1 MISTLRER
9 AGRNIVLGLMAIV
22 TLYPIIG
29 IISTALEP
37 LHDATAGV
45 SFWHSLSWSSMAY
58 AWSVGHFDRYLVNTF
73 IVCAAVVVSS
83 VVVSVFCAYGLAVLR
98 PAGCR
103 WVLYLAI
110 LAFLLPTE
118 SLIVPWYYQL
128 RGEGLVNTYWAMILP
143 QMAQSVGFGVFW
155 VRTAVLGVPKSLIE
169 AGRLDGAS
177 EWSLL
182 YRVIVPSIY
191 PAIKT
196 MAALVFLWTWNSF
209 LLPLVMLS
217 TPSLYVVTIGLE
229 TFQGAHFSNYA
240 ALAAASVI
248 AALPVLIVYLFAQ
261 RSFISGMFAG
271 AVVE

>member
-1 MISTLRER
+1 
-9 AGRNIVLGLMAIV
+9 
-22 TLYPIIG
+22 
-29 IISTALEP
+29 
-37 LHDATAGV
+37 
-45 SFWHSLSWSSMAY
+45 
-58 AWSVGHFDRYLVNTF
+58 
-73 IVCAAVVVSS
+73 
-83 VVVSVFCAYGLAVLR
+83 
-98 PAGCR
+98 
-103 WVLYLAI
+103 
-110 LAFLLPTE
+110 
-118 SLIVPWYYQL
+118 
-128 RGEGLVNTYWAMILP
+128 MILP

-196 MAALVFLWTWNSF
+196 MSALVFLWTWNSF